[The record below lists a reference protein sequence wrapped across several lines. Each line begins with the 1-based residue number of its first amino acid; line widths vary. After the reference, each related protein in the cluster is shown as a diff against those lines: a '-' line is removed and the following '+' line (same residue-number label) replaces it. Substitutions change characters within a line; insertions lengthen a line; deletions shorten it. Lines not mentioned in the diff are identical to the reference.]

1 MDHGVGSVLY
11 NKWSSMKTRC
21 YSSHSKDYKNYGGR
35 GIKICEEWLDYK
47 YFREWSLSSGYIE
60 GLTIDRID
68 NDGNYEPNN
77 CKWLTMAEQQRNKR
91 NNRIIT
97 YNGESS
103 TLVEWGEKCHIHPDR
118 IGARLNSGWSVED
131 SLFTKVKSPVKNN
144 KIPDIGLKIKEYR
157 KVKKMTQMEL
167 ADELG
172 VKNTLLSRWESG
184 SRYPTTKHIGLI
196 TNLLKLGE

>member
-35 GIKICEEWLDYK
+35 GVKICEEWLDYK

-60 GLTIDRID
+60 GLTIDRMD

-97 YNGESS
+97 YNGESL

>member
-97 YNGESS
+97 YNGESL

-118 IGARLNSGWSVED
+118 IGARLNSGWSVGD